1 MDRTG
6 VPPDG
11 SGLDPAAWSL
21 RDFAEATPSS
31 MAMFD
36 TGMRYLAV
44 SPQLLI
50 DNKIAETQQSIVGR
64 SVFEFRRDS
73 TEAREVN
80 RRVLSGET
88 IVKEGFFLP
97 PPRRQ
102 RVMDAVTNAALALA
116 QRRCRQRL

>member
-1 MDRTG
+1 
-6 VPPDG
+6 
-11 SGLDPAAWSL
+11 
-21 RDFAEATPSS
+21 
-31 MAMFD
+31 
-36 TGMRYLAV
+36 LAV

-64 SVFEFRRDS
+64 SVFEFWRDS